1 MTRVHMRRRKPTA
14 NQARRSGSSPPQ
26 PLKQQ
31 QAAPVLFTDLDMA
44 AMIGRL
50 GASSSHQLLL
60 LLEREAEAEESELAE
75 ALLGY
80 KDHRGQ
86 QRALAKVE
94 EARAMQRRLVGLF
107 SRFRRFNGA
116 CDTWTTGGGPVAK
129 RAGVLNAN
137 ARRTWGQSRRSNNG
151 TGGQKLDVI
160 RRAYD
165 AAMRDELRRP
175 ASNPA
180 QGKSSGS
187 GRPTDSLYD
196 RPDAYKAPPLTVEA
210 GEIDGDFIFRAPFAK
225 LVKAL
230 FRNAQHHG
238 VDCGLATK
246 QTKKSKEF
254 KDIRLSEEGVGLFL
268 GATQGYVLGLLQDA
282 RVCMQ
287 HGLRQTLMPRDIHLA
302 VRVRGEPTVA
312 DQEASSHP
320 KLAGIESYRRGEKTP
335 RSDGIAALA
344 GLRKP
349 ALRRLASLAG
359 VERIDGRVYDEVR
372 ALAYCRLFHI
382 VEAAALLLECA
393 RMSTCTCV
401 IAIRGLRSSSARL
414 STRQ

>member
-1 MTRVHMRRRKPTA
+1 MTRVHMRRRRKPTA
-14 NQARRSGSSPPQ
+14 NQARRSGSSTPQ
-26 PLKQQ
+26 PRPVVKQQ
-31 QAAPVLFTDLDMA
+31 TAPVLFTDLDMA

-60 LLEREAEAEESELAE
+60 LLEREAEAEESGLAE

-86 QRALAKVE
+86 QKALAKVE

-107 SRFRRFNGA
+107 ARFRRFNGA
-116 CDTWTTGGGPVAK
+116 CDTWTTGGGHVAK

-151 TGGQKLDVI
+151 TGGQKQDVI

-175 ASNPA
+175 AGANPA
-180 QGKSSGS
+180 GKSS

-196 RPDAYKAPPLTVEA
+196 RPDAYKAPLTVEE

-312 DQEASSHP
+312 DQEAASHP
-320 KLAGIESYRRGEKTP
+320 KLAGIESYRRGEKT

-359 VERIDGRVYDEVR
+359 VERIDGRVYNEVR

-414 STRQ
+414 TST

>member
-1 MTRVHMRRRKPTA
+1 MTRV
-14 NQARRSGSSPPQ
+14 Q
-26 PLKQQ
+26 P
-31 QAAPVLFTDLDMA
+31 APVFTDLDMA

-60 LLEREAEAEESELAE
+60 LLEKEAAAEDAGLAD

-80 KDHRGQ
+80 KDHKAQ
-86 QRALAKVE
+86 QAALAEVE
-94 EARAMQRRLVGLF
+94 EARDMQRRLVGLF

-116 CDTWTTGGGPVAK
+116 CDTWTTSGPVAK

-137 ARRTWGQSRRSNNG
+137 ARRTWGQPRRSNG
-151 TGGQKLDVI
+151 TGGKKHDAI

-165 AAMRDELRRP
+165 AAMRDELRTGP
-175 ASNPA
+175 TPA
-180 QGKSSGS
+180 QQGKGS

-196 RPDAYKAPPLTVEA
+196 RPDAYRAPLTVEA
-210 GEIDGDFIFRAPFAK
+210 DEMDGDFIFRAPFAK

-230 FRNAQHHG
+230 FRNAQNHG

-246 QTKKSKEF
+246 QNKKRDRDRKF

-320 KLAGIESYRRGEKTP
+320 KLAGIESYRRGEEKT

-359 VERIDGRVYDEVR
+359 VERIDGRVYNEVR
-372 ALAYCRLFHI
+372 ALAYCRLFHM

-414 STRQ
+414 SPAAR